1 MIFNA
6 EDIIVNNKLIDNPG
20 TWDFESEVDRG
31 LAVVFL
37 ILQENLTERT
47 DETWQQ

>member
-1 MIFNA
+1 MILNP
-6 EDIIVNNKLIDNPG
+6 EDEIVNNKLIDNPG

-31 LAVVFL
+31 LALAFL
-37 ILQENLTERT
+37 VLQEHLTERT